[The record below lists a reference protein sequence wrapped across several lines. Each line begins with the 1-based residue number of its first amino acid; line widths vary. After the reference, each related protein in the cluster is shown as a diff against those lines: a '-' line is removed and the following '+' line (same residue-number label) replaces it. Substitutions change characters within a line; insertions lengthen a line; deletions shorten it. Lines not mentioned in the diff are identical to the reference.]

1 MKSTTTMAAAV
12 LAGLMALSMTACG
25 AAPSSTALPNEHGRY
40 SAAQHGS
47 PTDGTGKYRYTGPA
61 DNKSNVRRNMGEML
75 DQAGNATENIGR
87 GLEDTAR
94 DAANSAKRAYDNA
107 VYGSTGNNRSDT
119 GPNGGN

>member
-1 MKSTTTMAAAV
+1 MKATTTITAAA

-25 AAPSSTALPNEHGRY
+25 AAPSSTPVPGEHNRY
-40 SAAQHGS
+40 HAAQHGS

-61 DNKSNVRRNMGEML
+61 DNKSSARRNMGEML
-75 DQAGNATENIGR
+75 DGAGNAAENIGR

-107 VYGSTGNNRSDT
+107 VYGNTGNNRADT
-119 GPNGGN
+119 RTNGGN